1 MAITALTG
9 YTGDFPD
16 RNAQTPE
23 VFNINANDYHAWY
36 VGSNITALNTF
47 IGQVNTTETDVESD
61 KDAAETAQTAA
72 DAARAAAVAARAA
85 AVAAQAVAEIAAA
98 IAQAAAAALPSGSIN
113 DDVTNTGN
121 TWSSDKINTELETA
135 GAQINDDATNTTE
148 TWSSDKINTEI
159 GNVDLGSYAPLVSP
173 VFTDEPSA
181 PTPPTSDNSERI
193 ATTAFVTA
201 KLNNRITVSTN
212 APSGGSAGD
221 IWFEY

>member
-61 KDAAETAQTAA
+61 KDAAETAETNAETAQTAA
-72 DAARAAAVAARAA
+72 E
-85 AVAAQAVAEIAAA
+85 AAQAAAEAAQA
-98 IAQAAAAALPSGSIN
+98 AAQAAAAALPSGSIN
-113 DDVTNTGN
+113 DGVTNTGN
-121 TWSSDKINTELETA
+121 TWSSFKINTELGSA
-135 GAQINDDATNTTE
+135 GTQINDSATNTTQ
-148 TWSSDKINTEI
+148 TWSSSKIDTEI
-159 GNVDLGSYAPLVSP
+159 GNVNLSSYAPLESP
-173 VFTDEPSA
+173 AFTNNPTA
-181 PTPPTSDNSERI
+181 PTQSTSDDSTRL

-201 KLNNRITVSTN
+201 KLNDRITVSTN

>member
-61 KDAAETAQTAA
+61 KDAAETAETAAETAQTAA
-72 DAARAAAVAARAA
+72 EAAQTAAETAATT
-85 AVAAQAVAEIAAA
+85 AQAV
-98 IAQAAAAALPSGSIN
+98 AAALPSGSIN

-121 TWSSDKINTELETA
+121 TWSSDKINTELGTA
-135 GAQINDDATNTTE
+135 GAQINDGETNTTE

-159 GNVDLGSYAPLVSP
+159 GNVNLSPYAPLASP
-173 VFTDEPSA
+173 AFTGNPTA
-181 PTPPTSDNSERI
+181 PTRATSDNSERV

-201 KLNNRITVSTN
+201 KLNDRITVSTTG
-212 APSGGSAGD
+212 PSGDAGD
-221 IWFEY
+221 LWFEY